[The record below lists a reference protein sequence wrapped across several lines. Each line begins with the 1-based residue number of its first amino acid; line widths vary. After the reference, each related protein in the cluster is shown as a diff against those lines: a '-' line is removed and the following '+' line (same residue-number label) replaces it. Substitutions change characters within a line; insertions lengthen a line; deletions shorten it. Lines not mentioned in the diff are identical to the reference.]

1 MKAEDAI
8 ERIVEILTREVQ
20 PDEVLLFGSRAKGA
34 AHKGSDI
41 DLAIV
46 GGRKLSHREKRKLCE
61 RIEDISG
68 LYSVDI
74 VFIEEVDEDF
84 KELIR
89 KTGKVIYEKDRSDTR
104 H

>member
-8 ERIVEILTREVQ
+8 ERVIEILTREVQ
-20 PDEVLLFGSRAKGA
+20 PDEVLLFGSRAKGT

-46 GGRKLSHREKRKLCE
+46 GGRKLSYRERRKMKE
-61 RIEDISG
+61 KIEDISG

-74 VFIEEVDEDF
+74 VFIEEVDKDF

-89 KTGKVIYEKDRSDTR
+89 ETGKVIYEKDRSDTR